1 VDIPSSVLEGDVPM
15 GPKGKLLRLF
25 FRSGFF
31 DSYISRLHAI
41 VEEHHERRNSSS
53 EVIGYVSEISE
64 LLRIYDPIDHNF
76 VRLGNDHDGGY
87 VIVDTLKSLDSV
99 LSLGVGSDISFEAA
113 LSVHVKRIDLYDHTV
128 AELPVAIKNSN
139 FYRLGIGEESNNNFV
154 TLAHATDL
162 FDSNE
167 NILLKMD
174 IESSEWA
181 VLASA
186 ASATLNRFQ
195 QIVVEF
201 HGLLRLSESDFA
213 REIIKAL
220 YKLNETHKLVH
231 LHINNYEPIGIVG
244 GVVVPN
250 VLEATY
256 LKASEGEFIEIPRS
270 RGQDLNRPNNP
281 NKLDISTSIR
291 F

>member
-1 VDIPSSVLEGDVPM
+1 M
-15 GPKGKLLRLF
+15 
-25 FRSGFF
+25 
-31 DSYISRLHAI
+31 
-41 VEEHHERRNSSS
+41 S
-53 EVIGYVSEISE
+53 EVSE
-64 LLRIYDPIDHNF
+64 LLRIFDPINHKF

-113 LSVHVKRIDLYDHTV
+113 LSAHVKRIDLYDHTV
-128 AELPVAIKNSN
+128 EEPPVAMKNSN
-139 FYRLGIGEESNNNFV
+139 FYRLGIGEESISNFV

-181 VLASA
+181 VLAST
-186 ASATLNRFQ
+186 ASTTLNRFQ

-201 HGLLRLSESDFA
+201 HGLLRLNETDFA
-213 REIIKAL
+213 REVIRAL
-220 YKLNETHKLVH
+220 HKLNENHKLVH

-244 GVVVPN
+244 GVLVPN

-256 LKASEGEFIEIPRS
+256 IRASEGEFIEIPRP
-270 RGQDLNRPNNP
+270 RGQGLNRPNNP
-281 NKLDISTSIR
+281 NKLDISTNIR

>member
-1 VDIPSSVLEGDVPM
+1 VELRSSLLKGVDPM

-25 FRSGFF
+25 LRNGFL
-31 DSYISRLHAI
+31 DSYISRLFAI
-41 VEEHHERRNSSS
+41 VEERQAEKNSSPQVIDSAS
-53 EVIGYVSEISE
+53 EVSE
-64 LLRIYDPIDHNF
+64 LMKIFDPINHNF
-76 VRLGNDHDGGY
+76 VRLGNNHDGGY
-87 VIVDTLKSLDSV
+87 VIVDTLKNLDSV

-139 FYRLGIGEESNNNFV
+139 FYRLGIGEESKNSFV
-154 TLAHATDL
+154 TLAQATDL
-162 FDSNE
+162 FDLND

-174 IESSEWA
+174 IESAEWA
-181 VLASA
+181 VLAST
-186 ASATLNRFQ
+186 ASTILSRFQ

-201 HGLLRLSESDFA
+201 HGLLKLSESEFA
-213 REIIKAL
+213 REIVKAL

-244 GVVVPN
+244 GVAVPN

-256 LKASEGEFIEIPRS
+256 LRISEGDFIEIPRP

-281 NKLDISTSIR
+281 NKLDVSTNIR